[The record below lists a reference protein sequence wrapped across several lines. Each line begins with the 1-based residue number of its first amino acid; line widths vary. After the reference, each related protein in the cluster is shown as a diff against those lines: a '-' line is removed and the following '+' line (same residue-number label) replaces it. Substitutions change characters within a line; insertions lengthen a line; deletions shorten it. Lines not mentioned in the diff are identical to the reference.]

1 MRHWFTAALTAT
13 LMAGFTLALVPTDA
27 EAKRAGGAKSSGMQ
41 RQTPDK
47 PVQKAP
53 ADTSTATPP
62 SGAAAAA
69 PAAAAAAKAAPAA
82 AARSK
87 WMGPLMG
94 LAAGLGLAALFSSL
108 GMGETFS
115 SIVMIMLLAMV
126 GFAAFRFFM
135 SRRAKAN
142 GASGASPFAMAGAA
156 AGTGAAASS
165 AATQTMPS
173 SMARTASDDARG
185 VQIGSALTPPLSVPG
200 LNDGASNVGASAAD
214 TAPAGRFLPA
224 DFDTQAF
231 ERIAKTIFVRLQA
244 ANDDRNLDDLRAFTT
259 PEMFA
264 ELRTDLME
272 RGTAEQKTDVV
283 SVNATVLDFAEEGT
297 QQIISVRYVGVIREE
312 ASAPATSFDE
322 VWHLVKEREGG
333 PAWRIAGI
341 QQMG

>member
-13 LMAGFTLALVPTDA
+13 LMAGLTLAIMPTDA
-27 EAKRAGGAKSSGMQ
+27 EAKRAGGAKSTGMQ
-41 RQTPDK
+41 RQAPDK

-53 ADTSTATPP
+53 ADANTGAAT

-69 PAAAAAAKAAPAA
+69 PAAAAAAAKAAPAA

-108 GMGETFS
+108 GMGEAFS

-126 GFAAFRFFM
+126 AFAAFRFFM

-142 GASGASPFAMAGAA
+142 GTSNTSPFAMAGAT
-156 AGTGAAASS
+156 AGAGAAASS
-165 AATQTMPS
+165 ASHQLPPS
-173 SMARTASDDARG
+173 AMARTASDDSR
-185 VQIGSALTPPLSVPG
+185 VQIGSALTPPLAVPG
-200 LNDGASNVGASAAD
+200 LNDGASNGATVAD
-214 TAPAGRFLPA
+214 AAPAGHYLPA

-244 ANDDRNLDDLRAFTT
+244 ANDERNLDDLRAFTT

-297 QQIISVRYVGVIREE
+297 QQIVSVRYVGVIREE
-312 ASAPATSFDE
+312 ANAPATSFDE
-322 VWHLVKEREGG
+322 VWHLVKERDGG

>member
-1 MRHWFTAALTAT
+1 MQHWFTAALTAT
-13 LMAGFTLALVPTDA
+13 LMAGLTLTLVPTDA
-27 EAKRAGGAKSSGMQ
+27 EAKRAGGARSSGMQ

-53 ADTSTATPP
+53 ADTNTATPP

-69 PAAAAAAKAAPAA
+69 PAAAAAAAKAAPAA

-126 GFAAFRFFM
+126 AFAAFRFFM
-135 SRRAKAN
+135 SRRAKA
-142 GASGASPFAMAGAA
+142 GGTAGASPFAMAGAA
-156 AGTGAAASS
+156 AGAGATASS
-165 AATQTMPS
+165 AASQALPS
-173 SMARTASDDARG
+173 TMARTASDDSR

-200 LNDGASNVGASAAD
+200 LNDGASHVGASAAD
-214 TAPAGRFLPA
+214 IAPAARYLPA
-224 DFDTQAF
+224 DFDTPAF

-322 VWHLVKEREGG
+322 VWHLVKERDGG